1 MVAALLGCDSRT
13 QESFKS
19 TDITGAEFGRNFSL
33 VDHNGALRQLADFQG
48 KAVVIFFGF
57 THCPDVCPTVLAE
70 MAKMMKD
77 IGPGQA
83 QRVQVLFVS
92 VDPQRDKPEI
102 LKGYVTAFH
111 PGFIGLT
118 GSEEAIAKTAKEFK
132 LAVMKNAETS
142 PGNYSVDHSTQ
153 TFVYDT
159 KGRIRLFVSHG
170 KIGEALAH
178 DIALLLKQ
186 G

>member
-1 MVAALLGCDSRT
+1 MAVLLGCDSRT

-19 TDITGAEFGRNFSL
+19 TDITGADFGRDFSL
-33 VDHNGALRQLADFQG
+33 ADHNGAPKRLADYQG
-48 KAVVIFFGF
+48 KIVVIFFGF
-57 THCPDVCPTVLAE
+57 THCPDVCPTVLAQ
-70 MAKMMKD
+70 MAKMMKE
-77 IGPGQA
+77 IGPA
-83 QRVQVLFVS
+83 QGDRVQVLFVS
-92 VDPQRDKPEI
+92 VDPQRDKPEV

-111 PGFIGLT
+111 PSFVGLT
-118 GSEEAIAKTAKEFK
+118 GSEEAINKTAKEFK
-132 LAVMKNAETS
+132 LVVMKTAETS

-159 KGRIRLFVSHG
+159 KGRIRLFVSHS

-178 DIALLLKQ
+178 DIAILLKQ